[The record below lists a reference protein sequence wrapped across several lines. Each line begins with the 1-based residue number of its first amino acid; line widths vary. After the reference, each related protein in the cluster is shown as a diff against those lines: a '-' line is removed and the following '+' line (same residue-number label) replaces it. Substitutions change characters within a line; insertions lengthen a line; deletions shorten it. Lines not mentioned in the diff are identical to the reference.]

1 MPAVLTVRDE
11 HLTPG
16 DAGASFELEFPT
28 ESITVREL
36 IRERVYQ
43 EVEDLNRRAA
53 AAKASAVGYTGLVTP
68 RDLERALNGEPKG
81 NPRVV
86 DWKAQYAIA
95 TDAYEAGRFLV
106 LVGDHQTESLDEVI
120 TIGRGTE
127 VTFLRLVMLVGG

>member
-16 DAGASFELEFPT
+16 DAGTSFQLEFPT

-53 AAKASAVGYTGLVTP
+53 AAKACTVGYTGLVTP

-81 NPRVV
+81 KPRVV
-86 DWKAQYAIA
+86 DWKEQYEIA
-95 TDAYEAGRFLV
+95 AGAYEAGRFLV
-106 LVGDHQTESLDEVI
+106 LVGDHQTASLDETI
-120 TIGRGTE
+120 TIGRGME